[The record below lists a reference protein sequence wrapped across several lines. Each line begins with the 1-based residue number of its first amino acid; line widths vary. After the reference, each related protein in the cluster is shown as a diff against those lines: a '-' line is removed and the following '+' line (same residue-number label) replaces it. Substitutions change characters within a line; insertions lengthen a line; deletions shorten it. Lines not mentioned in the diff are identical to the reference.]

1 MSDLAVRLKELKPTQ
16 ERVSGISVSV
26 SAPMEVASS
35 TVSGG
40 KLVIDVDTLK
50 TLGDAVFRVGGK
62 DYTDY
67 IYNICTS
74 TPSFLSICRGLAEAV
89 RKCDKGLIPKLL
101 PTQLEELGKYASQ
114 YIDSYCRKR

>member
-1 MSDLAVRLKELKPTQ
+1 MSDLAVRLKELKPAQ

-40 KLVIDVDTLK
+40 KLVIDADTLK
-50 TLGDAVFRVGGK
+50 TLGDAVFRVGGR

-74 TPSFLSICRGLAEAV
+74 TPSFLSMCRGLAEAV

-101 PTQLEELGKYASQ
+101 PTQLEELSKYVSQ
-114 YIDSYCRKR
+114 YIDGYCRK